1 MQLSIKKK
9 KNPINKLVEDVN
21 RHFSKDMQMAKKHM
35 KECLTSLITRETQIK
50 TTGQNGHHTKPT
62 NRKYQRGCG

>member
-35 KECLTSLITRETQIK
+35 KRVLNIT
-50 TTGQNGHHTKPT
+50 N
-62 NRKYQRGCG
+62 Y